1 MMSRFR
7 RFRLHS
13 STAVLLGLA
22 AGLQLGLAAPQGSAA
37 SLTLFHNNDGESKLL
52 GSNGF
57 GGFDYFL
64 TELETARTAATT
76 AGRDVLTI
84 SSGDNFLAGIAFESS
99 QRRRDA
105 AGGLFSAYGTDN
117 KDANYYDAL
126 ALATVNYDAIT
137 LGNHDFDFGPDVLA
151 DFIGG
156 YQAAGGTAP
165 FLSANLDFSGEANLD
180 SLVTTGGI
188 AKSTIVTRGTEQ
200 YGIIGATT
208 ERLDVIS
215 SPGGVTINDVATAVQ
230 TEIDALEGAG
240 VNKIILSSHLQ
251 AIEEEIA
258 LASQLR
264 GVDVIIAGGGDE
276 LLANSPDALS
286 SNPFQ
291 PDISGPYPTTAT
303 DADGNTVPVVTTIGE
318 YRYVGELQVEFN
330 AAGEVTA
337 FNGDPILVDP
347 TTGTA
352 ATGTRGSS
360 QAIDIQNDIMVPLQ
374 ADYDAIALEQVGSTE
389 TFLDGIRE
397 NVRSGETNLGNLIAD
412 AFVFS
417 AQQLGTL
424 DADAIVGMTNG
435 GGIRASINAGNVT
448 NADVISVL
456 PFANSLAVIEDV
468 TVEELLETLNHAVAE
483 LPDDDGRFLQVSGI
497 KFEYHKDTNEVVNI
511 YLADGT
517 HLYTAS
523 MGVLV
528 GDDFTIDLVT
538 NSFTAGGGDGY
549 DVLSDRSFVDFGISY
564 AEALRRYIR
573 DGLGGT
579 VTSAL
584 YGSTEGRIAATP
596 VPATLGILL
605 LGLGALRIVRRR
617 G

>member
-7 RFRLHS
+7 RFRPHS

-22 AGLQLGLAAPQGSAA
+22 AGLQLGLAAPQASAA

-64 TELETARTAATT
+64 TELETARNAAIG
-76 AGRDVLTI
+76 AGRDVLTL

-105 AGGLFSAYGTDN
+105 VGGIGYGADN
-117 KDANYYDAL
+117 IDNNYYDAL
-126 ALATVNYDAIT
+126 ALATTGYDAIT

-165 FLSANLDFSGEANLD
+165 FLSANLDFSGEANLA
-180 SLVTTGGI
+180 SLVGSSGI
-188 AKSTIVTRGTEQ
+188 AKSTIVSRGSEQ

-215 SPGGVTINDVATAVQ
+215 SPGNVTINDVATAVQ
-230 TEIDALEGAG
+230 AEINTLEGAG

-258 LASQLR
+258 LAGQLR

-291 PDISGPYPTTAT
+291 PNISGPYPTTAT
-303 DADGNTVPVVTTIGE
+303 DADGNAVPVVTTIGE
-318 YRYVGELQVEFN
+318 YRYVGELEVEFN

-347 TTGTA
+347 DTGTA

-360 QAIDIQNDIMVPLQ
+360 PAIDIQNDIMVPLQ
-374 ADYDAIALEQVGSTE
+374 ADYDAIAAEQVGSTE
-389 TFLDGIRE
+389 VFLDGIRE

-435 GGIRASINAGNVT
+435 GGIRDSINAGNVT

-456 PFANSLAVIEDV
+456 PFANSLAVIEDF

-517 HLYTAS
+517 HLFTAS

-579 VTSAL
+579 VTGAL